1 VSPFLGAFRADAP
14 HSLDFNFSWE
24 IFDPRLS
31 QKKMFLIILRYFI
44 RCVHMVNATLICQNQ
59 NISIWHAMVVLIYG
73 WSTINIHGAS
83 VPLVVL
89 SF

>member
-1 VSPFLGAFRADAP
+1 
-14 HSLDFNFSWE
+14 
-24 IFDPRLS
+24 
-31 QKKMFLIILRYFI
+31 MFLIILRYFI